1 MLCYVMFMISFRR
14 HLYCLLVW
22 HIMWSLV
29 QCQYPL
35 AVMFNTNIRLADD
48 RTWRPQVKL
57 TAVWQTAVPS
67 SVSFPR
73 WLKQQTVVYFNP
85 HCLTPH
91 WQMET
96 SHELGLSKKI
106 CHQSSGDM
114 KVVFYDEPHDQNQFI
129 QIVTSLEEYLVWSP
143 VRGVDLQVKV
153 NLGEKLQQCL

>member
-1 MLCYVMFMISFRR
+1 MFYAKFMISFRR

-35 AVMFNTNIRLADD
+35 TVMFNTNIRLADD
-48 RTWRPQVKL
+48 RTWRLQVKL

-85 HCLTPH
+85 HASHSSLTNRPP
-91 WQMET
+91 T
-96 SHELGLSKKI
+96 SNEIRLTIKI
-106 CHQSSGDM
+106 CHESSGHM
-114 KVVFYDEPHDQNQFI
+114 KVVLYDEPHNQNQFI
-129 QIVTSLEEYLVWSP
+129 KIVTSLEKYFVWAP
-143 VRGVDLQVKV
+143 VWGVHLQVKV
-153 NLGEKLQQCL
+153 NLG